1 MATRPNIVK
10 IHGQAFIDKEKIE
23 EGAEVAKGMEIKIP
37 KKGDYVIIK
46 YQNGHKV
53 RLSGAT
59 VKVEE
64 LTEKSSL
71 LNLIKGEIHTL
82 VKTLTKDEKFIIK
95 TKYASFVVRGTK
107 FGINL
112 DKFGTSKIL

>member
-1 MATRPNIVK
+1 MRLISFIFFCFYCVTVSAASSFLPNANIVK

-53 RLSGAT
+53 RLSGAI

-82 VKTLTKDEKFIIK
+82 VKIFL
-95 TKYASFVVRGTK
+95 
-107 FGINL
+107 
-112 DKFGTSKIL
+112 